1 MKKFLFMVTLALLAG
16 TAKAQFQAGKAY
28 LGASLTGLDMH
39 YNGQNGF
46 NIGLEAKAGLLFT
59 DNWMMLGS
67 ISLNHNGSEAVAD
80 HLAATA
86 GLRYY
91 IVQNGLFL
99 GLNGKYVHAEHNYN
113 DVMPG
118 AELGYAFFVTR
129 SDTIEPEVYY
139 YHSLKKTYNTRV
151 GLKIGIGIYLFD
163 D

>member
-46 NIGLEAKAGLLFT
+46 NIGLEDKAGLLFT

-99 GLNGKYVHAEHNYN
+99 
-113 DVMPG
+113 
-118 AELGYAFFVTR
+118 
-129 SDTIEPEVYY
+129 
-139 YHSLKKTYNTRV
+139 
-151 GLKIGIGIYLFD
+151 
-163 D
+163 